1 MRIRRIAATGMYC
14 NRTEGMGKT
23 IKFCVWV
30 ERIPRIELAMISWW
44 DASAQPGRVPL
55 SVDPIM
61 LLRLQIGL
69 CETTFTEGSKPE
81 RLILC
86 SGCIPYVAKLAGQT
100 PR

>member
-1 MRIRRIAATGMYC
+1 MRIRRIAATEMRC

-44 DASAQPGRVPL
+44 DVSSQPGIVPL
-55 SVDPIM
+55 SVDAIM

-86 SGCIPYVAKLAGQT
+86 SGCIPYVVKLAGQT
-100 PR
+100 HR